1 MRKLLCLLLCMVALS
16 GELLAQ
22 TKTLTG
28 RVTDDK
34 GSPVPNASVVV
45 KGTSIGTTSGE
56 DGRFSFVVPSNARDI
71 VISAVGFGDIEQ
83 RIGTS
88 TEFTISLSTRDKNL
102 AEVVV
107 VGYGTQKKRELT
119 TAVSQV
125 KGSDLQNIPI
135 QGPDQAL
142 RGRAAG
148 VNVTQSSGTPGG
160 SININI
166 RGTGSINASSQPLY
180 VIDGIPINIGNYSQ
194 IGVGGQTL
202 NALADI
208 NPSEIESFE
217 VLKDAAAT
225 AIYGSRAANG
235 VVLITTKRGANRKT
249 RVNINSYY
257 GISEVYKQ
265 LPVLTGPQFVQLN
278 QEMIRNRFGA
288 TVTPGQLGL
297 AGLDGDPSS
306 YPTTNWQDEIFRGGA
321 IQSYDLNLQGGN
333 ENTKFFISG
342 AYFSQE
348 GIVIGSGFKR
358 YNLRMNIDNNL
369 SKKIKVGTSIGLSR
383 SKNTRIQNDNN
394 IYGVVS
400 TALLYGSHF
409 PAYKADG
416 TYGRDPNASIENAI
430 ANAVEPTYDVNNNRI
445 LANAYG
451 EWQITNSLSFRS
463 VVGADY
469 LNFREQQYI
478 PSTHIQGAGVRG
490 DGREGY
496 SEDLNLTNENIL
508 TFKKQFGDDHDLTL
522 TGVAS
527 FQESRFESI
536 FAQATNFPGD
546 AIRRLT
552 AGSQRVAATS
562 NGSSYGIVGYL
573 ARAIYGFQGKYLVTA
588 SIRRDGVSRFGADKR
603 WGTFPA
609 ASVAWRISE
618 EGFLKNSNV
627 ISDLKLRA
635 SWGEAGNSSIGDFAS
650 LPLVGAGNN
659 YAQAAGLAPSQLGN
673 PNLGWESSEQTNVG
687 IDVGFLNNRIN
698 LTADYYIRNT
708 RELLLARPLVGSSG
722 FTTIN
727 ENIGSLQ
734 NKGFEFAL
742 NSTNIDS
749 RDFRWTTNFN
759 ITFPDNKVVKLAGT
773 PFASGFA
780 SWVEEGQDL
789 GSFRGFVVK
798 GIFQSQEEI
807 AAAPV
812 HSAATRP
819 GDIEF
824 ADLDGDNRITTADQ
838 KIIGSAVP
846 DFFGG
851 MINELSYKGIGLNFF
866 LQFVSGNEI
875 YNNTRAFGEGMNS
888 IFGQLATVENRW
900 TADKG
905 ESATLPR
912 AVFGDPSNNRRTST
926 RWLEDGSFMRL
937 KNVQLFYNLPQ
948 EISKRIKMN
957 NIRIFIQGENLKTWT
972 DYQGFDPEV
981 STFSITNTA
990 PGTDFLTYPQAKTI
1004 TFGVN
1009 LSF

>member
-1 MRKLLCLLLCMVALS
+1 MRKLLCALLCVLVVIGSAF
-16 GELLAQ
+16 AQ
-22 TKTLTG
+22 SRTITG
-28 RVTDDK
+28 VVTDNM
-34 GSPVPNASVVV
+34 GQPLPNASIVV

-56 DGRFSFVVPSNARDI
+56 GGKFSLTVPANTKSI
-71 VISAVGFGDIEQ
+71 VISAIGFGDFTQ
-83 RIGTS
+83 TLGS
-88 TEFTISLSTRDKNL
+88 QNEFSIQLSTSDKNL
-102 AEVVV
+102 SEVVI

-119 TAVSQV
+119 TSVSQV
-125 KGSDLQNIPI
+125 KGTDLQNIPI

-194 IGVGGQTL
+194 IGVGGQTM

-235 VVLITTKRGANRKT
+235 VVLVTTKRGANRKT
-249 RVNINSYY
+249 RVNINSYL
-257 GISEVYKQ
+257 GKSEVYRK
-265 LPVLTGPQFVQLN
+265 LPTLTGPQFIEQM
-278 QEMIRNRFGA
+278 QEMVRNRFGA
-288 TVTPGQLGL
+288 SVVPSQLGL
-297 AGLDGDPSS
+297 VGYDNDPST
-306 YPTTNWQDEIFRGGA
+306 YPTTNWQDEIFRSA
-321 IQSYDLNLQGGN
+321 NVKSMDVNLQGGN
-333 ENTKFFISG
+333 ENTKFFIAGS
-342 AYFSQE
+342 YFGQE
-348 GIVIGSGFKR
+348 GIVIGSEFER
-358 YNLRMNIDNNL
+358 YNLRINVDNNL
-369 SKKIKVGTSIGLSR
+369 SKKIKIGTSIGLSR
-383 SKNTRIQNDNN
+383 SNSTRIQNDNN

-400 TALLYGSHF
+400 TSLLLGSYF
-409 PAYKADG
+409 PAFNENG

-430 ANAVEPTYDVNNNRI
+430 ANALEPTYNVANNRI
-445 LANAYG
+445 LANGYG
-451 EWQITNSLSFRS
+451 EWQILPSLSFRS
-463 VVGADY
+463 VAGVDY

-496 SEDLNLTNENIL
+496 TQDINLTNENIL
-508 TFKKQFGDDHDLTL
+508 TYKPRIGDNHDLTL

-527 FQESRFESI
+527 FQESKFESI

-546 AIRRLT
+546 AIIRLT

-573 ARAIYGFQGKYLVTA
+573 ARAIYGFKGKYLLTA
-588 SIRRDGVSRFGADKR
+588 SVRRDGVSRFGADRR
-603 WGTFPA
+603 WGTFSA
-609 ASVAWRISE
+609 ASVAWRVSE
-618 EGFLKNSNV
+618 ENFLKNSNF

-635 SWGEAGNSSIGDFAS
+635 SWGQAGNSSIGDFAS
-650 LPLVGAGNN
+650 LPLVGAGQNF
-659 YAQAAGLAPSQLGN
+659 AQAAGLAPSQLGN
-673 PNLGWESSEQTNVG
+673 PNLGWENSEQINVG
-687 IDVGFLNNRIN
+687 LDLGFFNDRIN

-708 RELLLARPLVGSSG
+708 NDLLLARPLVGSSG

-727 ENIGSLQ
+727 ENIGSLR
-734 NKGFEFAL
+734 NKGLEISL
-742 NSTNIDS
+742 STTNINK

-789 GSFRGFVVK
+789 GAFRGFVVK
-798 GIFQSQEEI
+798 GIFQTQDEI

-824 ADLDGDNRITTADQ
+824 EDLNGDNRITTDDQ
-838 KIIGSAVP
+838 RIIGSAVP

-851 MINELSYKGIGLNFF
+851 MINEVSYKGFGLNVF

-888 IFGQLATVENRW
+888 VFGQLSTTLNRW
-900 TADKG
+900 TPDKG

-926 RWLEDGSFMRL
+926 RWLEDGSFLRL
-937 KNVQLFYNLPQ
+937 KNIQLFYNLPKTVVQ
-948 EISKRIKMN
+948 KLRMN
-957 NIRIFIQGENLKTWT
+957 NIRFFVQGENLKTWT
-972 DYQGFDPEV
+972 KYQGFDPEV

-990 PGTDFLTYPQAKTI
+990 PGTDFLTYPQARTI

-1009 LSF
+1009 LGL